1 MWSCSYWAVST
12 PTKPNSDI
20 SEWNPGNPSRSHKI
34 QSQITACRKWLT
46 KLSKFWEDKKPLPN
60 HKPRTN
66 TRKWFDHIKA
76 TEKPKI
82 NTFSFISACVL
93 VHRLKR
99 ERKVGLKKK
108 KKNKTKA
115 MYLKEGGDTYVEI
128 AVRVVNEKI
137 VAVGSE
143 LLEIWTSR

>member
-1 MWSCSYWAVST
+1 M
-12 PTKPNSDI
+12 

-60 HKPRTN
+60 HKPKTN
-66 TRKWFDHIKA
+66 TREWFDHIKA

-99 ERKVGLKKK
+99 EKGWFKKEK
-108 KKNKTKA
+108 EKENKGHVF
-115 MYLKEGGDTYVEI
+115 EGGRRYLRRNSRTSGEREDRGRRI
-128 AVRVVNEKI
+128 RAFGNLNKQI
-137 VAVGSE
+137 VKE
-143 LLEIWTSR
+143 REEEREYY